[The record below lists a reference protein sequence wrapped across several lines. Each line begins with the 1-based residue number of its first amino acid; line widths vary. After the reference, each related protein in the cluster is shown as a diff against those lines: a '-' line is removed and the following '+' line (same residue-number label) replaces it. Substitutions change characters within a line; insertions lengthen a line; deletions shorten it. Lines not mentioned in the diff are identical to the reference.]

1 MARPA
6 RAARPRGARP
16 GLPSR
21 PRPGPA
27 KARDE
32 EAAGAT
38 EPFRDA
44 VLYDWEYRRRR
55 DDVGFY
61 RMLAAERGGPVL
73 DLGCGTG
80 RLLIP
85 LARDGF
91 DVVGVDLSAS
101 MIGLARAKARR
112 QARRLRGRILLARG
126 DLRALPLRG
135 PFPLAVMAFHTIQHL
150 VEDDDLVATLRGIRR
165 VLGRDGWLAFDV
177 FAPRPR
183 WLARTPNRRFDATI
197 FRHPATKQRL
207 EYSVSHHL
215 DESRRALHVR
225 FHYRRVLPDGRV
237 APRGSIVHLCHRQL
251 TPAEVE
257 ALLARA
263 GLRLIGRWGGFHD
276 EPLAGGST
284 SEQHVYLAR
293 PER

>member
-1 MARPA
+1 VVRRARTAP
-6 RAARPRGARP
+6 RRGAR
-16 GLPSR
+16 R
-21 PRPGPA
+21 PRPRN
-27 KARDE
+27 ARDE

-55 DDVGFY
+55 DDLAFY
-61 RMLAAERGGPVL
+61 RMLAGERGGPVL

-91 DVVGVDLSAS
+91 DVVGVDLSAP
-101 MIGLARAKARR
+101 MLARAGAKRR
-112 QARRLRGRILLARG
+112 QQGRRLAGRTLLLRG

-150 VEDDDLVATLRGIRR
+150 VEDDELVETLRGVRR
-165 VLGRDGWLAFDV
+165 VLGPDGWLAFDV
-177 FAPRPR
+177 FAPRAR
-183 WLARTPNRRFDATI
+183 WLARAPNRRFDATV
-197 FRHPATKQRL
+197 FRHPGTKQRL
-207 EYSVSHHL
+207 QYSVSHHL
-215 DESRRALHVR
+215 DERRRALHVW
-225 FHYRRVLPDGRV
+225 FHYRRVSLEGRV
-237 APRGSIVHLCHRQL
+237 ASRGSSVHLCHRQL
-251 TPAEVE
+251 TPVEVE
-257 ALLARA
+257 ALLTRA

-276 EPLAGGST
+276 EPLGDGTT

-293 PER
+293 PAR